1 MAFISRDYN
10 HLDAPEE
17 GFYKHKVNF
26 KCHLRHLLVFLSS
39 QKQAL
44 ANINLGG
51 GDRVQLKSI
60 WNTSKSEMRNDS
72 L

>member
-1 MAFISRDYN
+1 MPLATPFGV
-10 HLDAPEE
+10 PELTE
-17 GFYKHKVNF
+17 TN
-26 KCHLRHLLVFLSS
+26 
-39 QKQAL
+39 L